1 MGDKGKDY
9 STVRE
14 EMFLS
19 KRYKVLV
26 SIAGF
31 VPADLSFKLDTE
43 QHPLMFLGTCLSR
56 VKSCFFIIF
65 VLQKI

>member
-1 MGDKGKDY
+1 VGDEQKDY

-19 KRYKVLV
+19 KGQKVLV
-26 SIAGF
+26 SIDGF

-43 QHPLMFLGTCLSR
+43 QDPLTLSGICVMR
-56 VKSCFFIIF
+56 VKSCFFIISMS
-65 VLQKI
+65 LKI